1 MIPMLSEV
9 TRLFTMVVML
19 FNMCNSNDFNRKQC
33 LTNWDQ
39 WLYPELQR
47 AWEIK
52 SGASVPY
59 QEEKDV
65 LNSNKED

>member
-1 MIPMLSEV
+1 MIPMLNEA

-52 SGASVPY
+52 SGANFPY
-59 QEEKDV
+59 QDEKDV